1 MGRKKRVILVGMI
14 LGALIA
20 GAVMGYVNL
29 NRALISLAEA
39 RATQRATAEI
49 SLALE
54 EVMDHSFTYEDFIH
68 ITSDDTGAV
77 RMLNANAVLMNQIAS
92 EASEAAQR
100 RINSLEEEG
109 IELPLGAALGAS
121 AFAGAGPKIHF
132 RILPVGTVLT
142 SFVTEFESAGINQT
156 RHKIILE
163 ATATVRIVVPGGT
176 RTASVCVTALMAESI
191 LVGDVPDSYIR
202 VDETG
207 DALNFL
213 P

>member
-1 MGRKKRVILVGMI
+1 
-14 LGALIA
+14 
-20 GAVMGYVNL
+20 
-29 NRALISLAEA
+29 
-39 RATQRATAEI
+39 
-49 SLALE
+49 
-54 EVMDHSFTYEDFIH
+54 
-68 ITSDDTGAV
+68 
-77 RMLNANAVLMNQIAS
+77 MLNANAVLMNQIAS

-176 RTASVCVTALMAESI
+176 PPPHSQ
-191 LVGDVPDSYIR
+191 R
-202 VDETG
+202 VRDGADGGEHPG
-207 DALNFL
+207 RRCARFL
-213 P
+213 YPGG